1 MPWLH
6 ARIDT
11 GGRVNPVTAMARQA
25 PIVVVIAS
33 RGENNYM
40 AILMGL
46 IAALC
51 WGSTDFMAGQAARRV
66 GVTRSL
72 FYSQSIGLLLLSVVL
87 AFHPAWLRIGALD
100 AGLLVAI
107 VAAICNL
114 AAMASLLKALSIGKA
129 SVVAPIVSLYGA
141 VTTLLAILG
150 GQSITGLTVIGL
162 ALCVAGASLAG
173 MAKSAGGQAEA
184 PSSIGFALLSALMFG
199 LGFWLQ
205 GAFAVQRL
213 GVASALWVYYLTAV
227 AILLLLLARRRA
239 LSAPPASLVALLL
252 SISLFS
258 LLGFLSLALGAA
270 TGQVAIVTVLSSLAS
285 AVTVLLGFVIRH
297 ERPSAAQWLGIAAIL
312 VGVVL
317 LKVTPAA
324 FA

>member
-1 MPWLH
+1 
-6 ARIDT
+6 
-11 GGRVNPVTAMARQA
+11 
-25 PIVVVIAS
+25 
-33 RGENNYM
+33 M

-46 IAALC
+46 ISALC

-150 GQSITGLTVIGL
+150 GQ
-162 ALCVAGASLAG
+162 
-173 MAKSAGGQAEA
+173 AEA
-184 PSSIGFALLSALMFG
+184 PSSTGFALLSALMFG

-227 AILLLLLARRRA
+227 AILSLLLAWRRS

-270 TGQVAIVTVLSSLAS
+270 TAQVAIVTVLSSLAS
-285 AVTVLLGFVIRH
+285 AVTVLLGFAIRH

>member
-1 MPWLH
+1 MPWLR

-11 GGRVNPVTAMARQA
+11 GGRPNPVTAMARQA
-25 PIVVVIAS
+25 SIVAVIAS
-33 RGENNYM
+33 RGANNHM

-46 IAALC
+46 ISALC

-107 VAAICNL
+107 V
-114 AAMASLLKALSIGKA
+114 
-129 SVVAPIVSLYGA
+129 
-141 VTTLLAILG
+141 
-150 GQSITGLTVIGL
+150 
-162 ALCVAGASLAG
+162 
-173 MAKSAGGQAEA
+173 
-184 PSSIGFALLSALMFG
+184 
-199 LGFWLQ
+199 
-205 GAFAVQRL
+205 
-213 GVASALWVYYLTAV
+213 
-227 AILLLLLARRRA
+227 
-239 LSAPPASLVALLL
+239 
-252 SISLFS
+252 
-258 LLGFLSLALGAA
+258 
-270 TGQVAIVTVLSSLAS
+270 TVLSSLAS

-317 LKVTPAA
+317 LKVTPAV

>member
-1 MPWLH
+1 
-6 ARIDT
+6 
-11 GGRVNPVTAMARQA
+11 
-25 PIVVVIAS
+25 
-33 RGENNYM
+33 M

-46 IAALC
+46 ISALC

-107 VAAICNL
+107 V
-114 AAMASLLKALSIGKA
+114 
-129 SVVAPIVSLYGA
+129 
-141 VTTLLAILG
+141 
-150 GQSITGLTVIGL
+150 
-162 ALCVAGASLAG
+162 
-173 MAKSAGGQAEA
+173 
-184 PSSIGFALLSALMFG
+184 
-199 LGFWLQ
+199 
-205 GAFAVQRL
+205 
-213 GVASALWVYYLTAV
+213 
-227 AILLLLLARRRA
+227 
-239 LSAPPASLVALLL
+239 
-252 SISLFS
+252 
-258 LLGFLSLALGAA
+258 
-270 TGQVAIVTVLSSLAS
+270 TVLSSLAS

-317 LKVTPAA
+317 LKVTPAV

>member
-1 MPWLH
+1 MPWLR

-11 GGRVNPVTAMARQA
+11 GGRANPVTAMVRQA
-25 PIVVVIAS
+25 PIVAVIAS
-33 RGENNYM
+33 RGENNRM

-46 IAALC
+46 ISALC

-141 VTTLLAILG
+141 VTTLLA
-150 GQSITGLTVIGL
+150 
-162 ALCVAGASLAG
+162 LCVAGASLAG
-173 MAKSAGGQAEA
+173 MAKSTGGQAEA
-184 PSSIGFALLSALMFG
+184 PASTGFALLSELMFG

-227 AILLLLLARRRA
+227 AILSLLLAWRRS

-270 TGQVAIVTVLSSLAS
+270 TAQVAIVTVLSSLAS

>member
-1 MPWLH
+1 MPWLR

-11 GGRVNPVTAMARQA
+11 GGRANPVTAMARQA
-25 PIVVVIAS
+25 PIVAVIAS
-33 RGENNYM
+33 RGENNRM

-46 IAALC
+46 ISALC

-150 GQSITGLTVIGL
+150 GQ
-162 ALCVAGASLAG
+162 
-173 MAKSAGGQAEA
+173 AEA
-184 PSSIGFALLSALMFG
+184 PSSTGFALLSALMFG

-227 AILLLLLARRRA
+227 AILSLLLAWRRS

-270 TGQVAIVTVLSSLAS
+270 TAQVAIVTVLSSLAS

>member
-1 MPWLH
+1 MPWLR

-11 GGRVNPVTAMARQA
+11 GGRPNPVTAMARQA
-25 PIVVVIAS
+25 PIVAVIAS
-33 RGENNYM
+33 RGANNHM
-40 AILMGL
+40 AVLMGL
-46 IAALC
+46 ISALC

-107 VAAICNL
+107 V
-114 AAMASLLKALSIGKA
+114 
-129 SVVAPIVSLYGA
+129 
-141 VTTLLAILG
+141 
-150 GQSITGLTVIGL
+150 
-162 ALCVAGASLAG
+162 
-173 MAKSAGGQAEA
+173 
-184 PSSIGFALLSALMFG
+184 
-199 LGFWLQ
+199 
-205 GAFAVQRL
+205 
-213 GVASALWVYYLTAV
+213 
-227 AILLLLLARRRA
+227 
-239 LSAPPASLVALLL
+239 
-252 SISLFS
+252 
-258 LLGFLSLALGAA
+258 
-270 TGQVAIVTVLSSLAS
+270 TVLSSLAS

-317 LKVTPAA
+317 LKVTPAV

>member
-1 MPWLH
+1 MPWLR

-11 GGRVNPVTAMARQA
+11 GGRPNPVTAMARQA
-25 PIVVVIAS
+25 SIVAVIAS
-33 RGENNYM
+33 RGANNHM

-46 IAALC
+46 ISALC

-107 VAAICNL
+107 VAA
-114 AAMASLLKALSIGKA
+114 M
-129 SVVAPIVSLYGA
+129 
-141 VTTLLAILG
+141 
-150 GQSITGLTVIGL
+150 
-162 ALCVAGASLAG
+162 
-173 MAKSAGGQAEA
+173 
-184 PSSIGFALLSALMFG
+184 
-199 LGFWLQ
+199 
-205 GAFAVQRL
+205 
-213 GVASALWVYYLTAV
+213 
-227 AILLLLLARRRA
+227 
-239 LSAPPASLVALLL
+239 
-252 SISLFS
+252 
-258 LLGFLSLALGAA
+258 ALGAA

-317 LKVTPAA
+317 LKVTPAV

>member
-1 MPWLH
+1 
-6 ARIDT
+6 
-11 GGRVNPVTAMARQA
+11 
-25 PIVVVIAS
+25 
-33 RGENNYM
+33 M

-46 IAALC
+46 ISALC

-184 PSSIGFALLSALMFG
+184 PASIGFALLSALMFG

-227 AILLLLLARRRA
+227 AILSLLLARRRA
-239 LSAPPASLVALLL
+239 FSAPPASLVALLL
-252 SISLFS
+252 SIS

-312 VGVVL
+312 AGVVL

>member
-1 MPWLH
+1 MPWLR

-11 GGRVNPVTAMARQA
+11 GGRANPVTAMVRQA
-25 PIVVVIAS
+25 PIVAVIAS
-33 RGENNYM
+33 HGENNRM

-46 IAALC
+46 ISALC

-150 GQSITGLTVIGL
+150 GQ
-162 ALCVAGASLAG
+162 
-173 MAKSAGGQAEA
+173 AEA
-184 PSSIGFALLSALMFG
+184 PSSTGFALLSALMFG

-227 AILLLLLARRRA
+227 AILSLLLAWRRS

-270 TGQVAIVTVLSSLAS
+270 TAQVAIVTVLSSLAS
-285 AVTVLLGFVIRH
+285 AVTVLLGFAIRH

>member
-1 MPWLH
+1 
-6 ARIDT
+6 
-11 GGRVNPVTAMARQA
+11 
-25 PIVVVIAS
+25 
-33 RGENNYM
+33 M

-227 AILLLLLARRRA
+227 AILLLLLLLARRRA

-285 AVTVLLGFVIRH
+285 AVTVLLGFVILH

>member
-1 MPWLH
+1 MPWLR

-11 GGRVNPVTAMARQA
+11 GGRPNPVTAMARQA
-25 PIVVVIAS
+25 PIVAVIAS
-33 RGENNYM
+33 RGANNHM

-46 IAALC
+46 ISALC

-107 VAAICNL
+107 V
-114 AAMASLLKALSIGKA
+114 
-129 SVVAPIVSLYGA
+129 
-141 VTTLLAILG
+141 
-150 GQSITGLTVIGL
+150 
-162 ALCVAGASLAG
+162 
-173 MAKSAGGQAEA
+173 
-184 PSSIGFALLSALMFG
+184 
-199 LGFWLQ
+199 
-205 GAFAVQRL
+205 
-213 GVASALWVYYLTAV
+213 
-227 AILLLLLARRRA
+227 
-239 LSAPPASLVALLL
+239 
-252 SISLFS
+252 
-258 LLGFLSLALGAA
+258 
-270 TGQVAIVTVLSSLAS
+270 TVLSSLAS

-317 LKVTPAA
+317 LKVTPAV

>member
-1 MPWLH
+1 
-6 ARIDT
+6 
-11 GGRVNPVTAMARQA
+11 
-25 PIVVVIAS
+25 
-33 RGENNYM
+33 M

-46 IAALC
+46 ISALC

-87 AFHPAWLRIGALD
+87 AFHPAWLRIGVLD

-184 PSSIGFALLSALMFG
+184 PASIGFALLSALMFG

-227 AILLLLLARRRA
+227 AIL
-239 LSAPPASLVALLL
+239 SLLL

-312 VGVVL
+312 AGVVL